1 MYCVHSRVCFSIE
14 SLIMIRF
21 CCGIM
26 MTLCSFSCVFLN
38 RKFNYDKVLLWDNDD
53 FSIRE

>member
-26 MTLCSFSCVFLN
+26 MTLVLESSFMNDMNYFVFLTI
-38 RKFNYDKVLLWDNDD
+38 KEWISYC
-53 FSIRE
+53 